1 MASTRLSET
10 LLLKTKISRLTSVA
24 NFRPYIYFVLQILN
38 VFLLLKEKEKA
49 NQAGIG
55 SSNQSEE
62 NKEQEVMREELGL
75 MSLLINLLIVGE
87 QDEFTL
93 TELKDT
99 VMAYARGDVPEV
111 VTVLNKED
119 MDKFNKASAL
129 EKVHIHVHNLNIT

>member
-1 MASTRLSET
+1 M
-10 LLLKTKISRLTSVA
+10 
-24 NFRPYIYFVLQILN
+24 
-38 VFLLLKEKEKA
+38 

>member
-1 MASTRLSET
+1 M
-10 LLLKTKISRLTSVA
+10 
-24 NFRPYIYFVLQILN
+24 
-38 VFLLLKEKEKA
+38 LKEKEKG
-49 NQAGIG
+49 NQADIG

-62 NKEQEVMREELGL
+62 NKEQGEMREKLGL
-75 MSLLINLLIVGE
+75 MSLLINVLTVGE

-129 EKVHIHVHNLNIT
+129 EKVHVHNNYYLNVTCQVCLSNRDKTFSLWIFYLKLNCMFL